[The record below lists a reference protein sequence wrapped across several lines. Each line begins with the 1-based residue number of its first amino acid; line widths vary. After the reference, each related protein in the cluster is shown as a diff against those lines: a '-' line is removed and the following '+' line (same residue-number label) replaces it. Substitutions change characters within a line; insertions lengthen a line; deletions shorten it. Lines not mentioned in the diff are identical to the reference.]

1 MQSILQGESGL
12 CGGINQRVGY
22 WSKCVVGLVGK
33 VRDIGNKLGN
43 VTEGVG
49 MDAVCGGGW

>member
-1 MQSILQGESGL
+1 M
-12 CGGINQRVGY
+12 
-22 WSKCVVGLVGK
+22 VGLVGK